1 MAQIITNGNIEE
13 LIATGKPLVLD
24 FSASWCGPCKRIA
37 PLIDSLAEKYE
48 AQAIIGKIDIE
59 EEEDLAMKYGIR
71 NVPTVLFIKN
81 GEVVDKQVG
90 VASLAVFEEKLNAIL

>member
-13 LIATGKPLVLD
+13 LIATGMPLVLD

>member
-1 MAQIITNGNIEE
+1 MAQIITNTNIEE
-13 LIATGKPLVLD
+13 LMATGKPVVID
-24 FSASWCGPCKRIA
+24 FGATWCGPCKRIA
-37 PLIDSLAEKYE
+37 PLIDTLAEKY
-48 AQAIIGKIDIE
+48 ADQAIIGKVDIE

-71 NVPTVLFIKN
+71 NVPTVLFIKG

>member
-1 MAQIITNGNIEE
+1 MAQTITSSNIEE
-13 LIATGKPLVLD
+13 LMATGKPVVID

-37 PLIDSLAEKYE
+37 PLIDTLAEKY
-48 AQAIIGKIDIE
+48 ADQAIIGKTDIE

-71 NVPTVLFIKN
+71 NVPTVLFIKG

-90 VASLAVFEEKLNAIL
+90 VAPLAVFEEKLNAIL